1 MAVIDVAGAG
11 GTSWAAV
18 EGERARDATDLAVAM
33 AFADWG
39 IPTAANVQ
47 AVRRALPTVKLT
59 ASGGIRDGVDVA
71 KAIRLGADI
80 AGQAAGVLR
89 AATVSTATVVA
100 HFEIV
105 IRQLAVACFCTGS
118 ADLAALRQARLL
130 PSANLP
136 AG

>member
-1 MAVIDVAGAG
+1 M
-11 GTSWAAV
+11 
-18 EGERARDATDLAVAM
+18 
-33 AFADWG
+33 
-39 IPTAANVQ
+39 Q
-47 AVRRALPTVKLT
+47 AVRRALPTVKLI

-80 AGQAAGVLR
+80 AGQAASVLG
-89 AATVSTATVVA
+89 AATVSTGAVVA

-130 PSANLP
+130 PSSHLS

>member
-1 MAVIDVAGAG
+1 
-11 GTSWAAV
+11 
-18 EGERARDATDLAVAM
+18 ARDAADRAVAM

-39 IPTAANVQ
+39 IPTPASVQ
-47 AVRRALPTVKLT
+47 AVRRALPAVKLI
-59 ASGGIRDGVDVA
+59 ASGGISDGVDVA

-89 AATVSTATVVA
+89 AATLSTEAVVA

-130 PSANLP
+130 PSHLP